1 MRPSSSAAALAM
13 ARPIQRLCSSSSSI
27 YPALRLS
34 RAVPLILC
42 VLVCSGGLGHR
53 VLVAAGTSSSS
64 SSGGDSKHNNMNSYN
79 NIVGSFNVNATL
91 DDHQPREEV
100 VMVVATVGDRSD
112 SQDTDTAVPVSN
124 AGHYVPMWAV
134 EIPGGIQVADDVARH
149 HGFINHGRVSRGA
162 LWDFVAINSMTPLLF

>member
-1 MRPSSSAAALAM
+1 MRPSSSAAVLAM

-64 SSGGDSKHNNMNSYN
+64 SGGDSKHNNMNSYN

-100 VMVVATVGDRSD
+100 VVATVGDRSD
-112 SQDTDTAVPVSN
+112 SQDTDTVVPVPI

>member
-1 MRPSSSAAALAM
+1 MRPSSSAAVLAM

-64 SSGGDSKHNNMNSYN
+64 SGGDSKHNNMNSYN

-100 VMVVATVGDRSD
+100 VVVVATVDDRSD
-112 SQDTDTAVPVSN
+112 SQDTDTKVPVSN